1 MVKNY
6 SFYQFIMT
14 VRGRKDDKGVFAEQI
29 FEDLAF
35 PKHEDDFN
43 TLSEY
48 IETHSEFTLPM
59 SVFDDLD
66 TTQCLRCFNVKGFK
80 LYTF

>member
-35 PKHEDDFN
+35 PKHEDDIAN
-43 TLSEY
+43 SPY
-48 IETHSEFTLPM
+48 
-59 SVFDDLD
+59 
-66 TTQCLRCFNVKGFK
+66 QCLYLMTCMMTIRNG
-80 LYTF
+80 

>member
-48 IETHSEFTLPM
+48 IETHSEFTY
-59 SVFDDLD
+59 
-66 TTQCLRCFNVKGFK
+66 QCLYLMTYMMTIQNG
-80 LYTF
+80 

>member
-29 FEDLAF
+29 LKTLPFQ
-35 PKHEDDFN
+35 N
-43 TLSEY
+43 TKMILIHYLNILRHIANS
-48 IETHSEFTLPM
+48 LPM
-59 SVFDDLD
+59 SVFDDLYD
-66 TTQCLRCFNVKGFK
+66 D
-80 LYTF
+80 YTEWLKF

>member
-35 PKHEDDFN
+35 H
-43 TLSEY
+43 
-48 IETHSEFTLPM
+48 
-59 SVFDDLD
+59 
-66 TTQCLRCFNVKGFK
+66 
-80 LYTF
+80 

>member
-59 SVFDDLD
+59 CVFDDLYD
-66 TTQCLRCFNVKGFK
+66 D
-80 LYTF
+80 YTEWLKF

>member
-48 IETHSEFTLPM
+48 IETHSEFN
-59 SVFDDLD
+59 SY
-66 TTQCLRCFNVKGFK
+66 QCLYLMTYMMTIQNG
-80 LYTF
+80 

>member
-43 TLSEY
+43 TLSES

-59 SVFDDLD
+59 SVFDDLYD
-66 TTQCLRCFNVKGFK
+66 D
-80 LYTF
+80 YTEWLKF

>member
-14 VRGRKDDKGVFAEQI
+14 VRGRKMIKGFAEQI

-48 IETHSEFTLPM
+48 IETHSEFTLYLM
-59 SVFDDLD
+59 
-66 TTQCLRCFNVKGFK
+66 TCMMTIRNG
-80 LYTF
+80 

>member
-29 FEDLAF
+29 L
-35 PKHEDDFN
+35 K
-43 TLSEY
+43 
-48 IETHSEFTLPM
+48 TLPFQNTKM
-59 SVFDDLD
+59 ILIHYLNILRHIANSPY
-66 TTQCLRCFNVKGFK
+66 QCLYLMTYMMTIQNG
-80 LYTF
+80 

>member
-48 IETHSEFTLPM
+48 IEKIGRAH
-59 SVFDDLD
+59 V
-66 TTQCLRCFNVKGFK
+66 
-80 LYTF
+80 

>member
-29 FEDLAF
+29 FD
-35 PKHEDDFN
+35 

-48 IETHSEFTLPM
+48 IETHSEFPLPM
-59 SVFDDLD
+59 SVFDDLYD
-66 TTQCLRCFNVKGFK
+66 D
-80 LYTF
+80 YTEWLKF